1 MSSKKKSGK
10 YSSSES
16 DTEMVFTKIKT
27 KYKCGICNK
36 KIKNYCKCV
45 GTHGLPHSG
54 SNIITIM
61 TNPDTDSKLKEPVGI
76 TSVKGEKGDKGER
89 GLTGSMGLPGN
100 SIVFFSTGNQV
111 SPDDFVGSGWVHKDF
126 IKSAS
131 IIPYEFYVK
140 QIGLTIKT
148 PINSKLTVTMY
159 VNNKPTDFIVCVCD
173 GTCGTKQFNPVN
185 KIKPTDLFCFRVQF
199 EGENL
204 PHGISICVVLN

>member
-1 MSSKKKSGK
+1 MSFKKKSGK

-45 GTHGLPHSG
+45 GTNCLPHSG

-61 TNPDTDSKLKEPVGI
+61 TNPETESK
-76 TSVKGEKGDKGER
+76 TTNVKGEKGDKGER

-100 SIVFFSTGNQV
+100 SIVFFSTANPV
-111 SPDDFVGSGWVHKDF
+111 NPDDFVGSGCVHRDF
-126 IKSAS
+126 IKSA
-131 IIPYEFYVK
+131 IVIPYEFYIK

-148 PINSKLTVTMY
+148 QLNTKLTVTLY
-159 VNNKPTDFIVCVCD
+159 VNNKPTDFVVSVCD
-173 GTCGTKQFNPVN
+173 GNCGTKTFNPVN

-199 EGENL
+199 IGENL
-204 PHGISICVVLN
+204 PYGISICMVLN